1 MSPQP
6 RPARCLAIV
15 PAAGIG
21 ARVGADRPKQYLSL
35 AGATLLEWSVRALL
49 AGGFVD
55 LVIVVVAPG
64 DERAMALVGHW
75 PGVRVV
81 PVGGAT
87 RRDSVLAGLDAAGE
101 AWADHDWAL
110 VHDAARPGLT
120 TEALGR
126 LRTELADDP
135 VGGLLAEPVSD
146 TVKRQAGDVAPA
158 GGSPAAAA
166 VMHPGEVRDRAA
178 MPPAAPRVGD
188 TLVRDGLWLAQTPQ
202 MFRLGLLR
210 AALRRHPG
218 VTDESAAIEAEGHR
232 PRLVRGDRGNFK
244 VTTAE
249 DLGLMAQRLGAC
261 TPPGA
266 PVARERCGTPA
277 GRDDQE
283 GAMRIGQGYDV
294 HALVPG
300 RRLVLGG
307 VSIDHPRGLLGHS
320 DADALLHAVTDA
332 LLGAAGL
339 GDIGGHFPDTDPRWR
354 GADSRSLLRAALA
367 QVRLAGWQVGNA
379 DATVVAQAPRLAPHV
394 PAMRANLAADLGVP
408 VDRVNVKA
416 KTHERLGFEGRE
428 EGIAAQAVVLL
439 VPLRG
444 PAPTGDPH
452 A

>member
-6 RPARCLAIV
+6 RPPRCLAVV
-15 PAAGIG
+15 PAAGVG
-21 ARVGADRPKQYLSL
+21 ARVGADRPKQYLTV

-49 AGGFVD
+49 AGGFIE

-64 DERAMALVGHW
+64 DERAQSLVGDW

-87 RRDSVLAGLDAAGE
+87 RRDSVLAGLEAAGE
-101 AWADHDWAL
+101 GWAEHDWAL
-110 VHDAARPGLT
+110 VHDAARPGLGA
-120 TEALGR
+120 EALGR
-126 LRTELADDP
+126 LRAELADDP

-146 TVKRQAGDVAPA
+146 TVKRQAG
-158 GGSPAAAA
+158 GAA
-166 VMHPGEVRDRAA
+166 VAHVGETIA
-178 MPPAAPRVGD
+178 
-188 TLVRDGLWLAQTPQ
+188 RDGLWLAQTPQ

-210 AALRRHPG
+210 TALRRQPG
-218 VTDESAAIEAEGHR
+218 VTDESAAIEADGHR

-244 VTTAE
+244 VTTSD
-249 DLGLMAQRLGAC
+249 DLALMARRLGAA
-261 TPPGA
+261 PYGSAAPGPIA
-266 PVARERCGTPA
+266 PAAHPDARTGQASA
-277 GRDDQE
+277 G
-283 GAMRIGQGYDV
+283 GNMRIGQGYDV

-339 GDIGGHFPDTDPRWR
+339 GDIGGHFPDTEPRWR

-367 QVRLAGWQVGNA
+367 RVHEAGWQVGNA

-408 VDRVNVKA
+408 VACVNVKA

-439 VPLRG
+439 VPLRVPS
-444 PAPTGDPH
+444 PAGES
-452 A
+452 

>member
-1 MSPQP
+1 MSRQP
-6 RPARCLAIV
+6 RPSRYLAVV
-15 PAAGIG
+15 PAAGVG
-21 ARVGADRPKQYLSL
+21 TRVGADRPKQYLDV
-35 AGATLLEWSVRALL
+35 AGATLLEWSVRSLL
-49 AGGFVD
+49 AGGFID

-64 DERAMALVGHW
+64 DERAQALVGRW
-75 PGVRVV
+75 SGVRVA

-87 RRDSVLAGLDAAGE
+87 RRDSVLAGLEAAGE
-101 AWADHDWAL
+101 GWADHDWVL
-110 VHDAARPGLT
+110 VHDAARPGLGV
-120 TEALGR
+120 EALGR
-126 LRTELADDP
+126 LHAELAGDP

-146 TVKRQAGDVAPA
+146 TVKRQAGD
-158 GGSPAAAA
+158 AAH
-166 VMHPGEVRDRAA
+166 VGE
-178 MPPAAPRVGD
+178 
-188 TLVRDGLWLAQTPQ
+188 TILRDGLWLAQTPQ

-218 VTDESAAIEAEGHR
+218 VTDESAAIEADGHR

-249 DLGLMAQRLGAC
+249 DLLLMDRRLGAE
-261 TPPGA
+261 PAAPEAGGA
-266 PVARERCGTPA
+266 TQARDQATGLRA
-277 GRDDQE
+277 GHALEE
-283 GAMRIGQGYDV
+283 GGMRIGQGYDV

-367 QVRLAGWQVGNA
+367 RVHQAGWQVGNA

-408 VDRVNVKA
+408 VARVNVKA

-439 VPLRG
+439 VPLHAPE
-444 PAPTGDPH
+444 PAGD
-452 A
+452 AR